1 MFKRLVEWYKHRTM
15 PKDAVC
21 WHGNWYVPTNL
32 PIDDWTRFS
41 NNNYRYHY
49 RLIKFSLFRWQETS
63 QVLSTSHS
71 VEETVN
77 NYRLTSL
84 SYKV

>member
-1 MFKRLVEWYKHRTM
+1 M

-21 WHGNWYVPTNL
+21 WHGNWYVPCDAPLDNWSKLSTEL
-32 PIDDWTRFS
+32 TQ
-41 NNNYRYHY
+41 YRYHY
-49 RLIKFSLFRWQETS
+49 RLIKFSNFRWQETLEW
-63 QVLSTSHS
+63 LSTSHS